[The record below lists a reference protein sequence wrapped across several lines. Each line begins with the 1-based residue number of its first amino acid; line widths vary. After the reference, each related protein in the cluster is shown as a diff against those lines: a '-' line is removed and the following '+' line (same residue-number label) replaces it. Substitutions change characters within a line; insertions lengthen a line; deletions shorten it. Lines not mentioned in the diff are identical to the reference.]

1 MDRLTAIATFVRVA
15 EAGSF
20 SAVAREQRASQSAIS
35 KQVAALERHLGA
47 RLINRTTRS
56 FSLTEEGRRFLEHA
70 KRVASAA
77 EEAEAAV
84 SAGNVVRGA
93 MRVAAPVAFGRL
105 KIVPRLVEFLAG
117 HPRLN
122 VDLRL
127 DDRFVNL
134 VEDGIDVAVRVGHH
148 VDAHLIA
155 RTIAHTYRVPV
166 ASREYLSVHNEPRTP
181 EELTQH
187 NCLLYTGLAT
197 QDRWP
202 YHAGDRPRS
211 IRVRGNFASNTSEGI
226 YAAVMA
232 GLGIAF
238 VPVWLFGEE
247 IRAGKVRILLAPHF
261 ADPVPIQAVYPESRR
276 AARKVRAF
284 VEYFGAV
291 FAHDP
296 FIAPRAVGAFER

>member
-20 SAVAREQRASQSAIS
+20 SAVARERRIAQPAIS
-35 KQVAALERHLGA
+35 KQIAALERHLGV

-70 KRVASAA
+70 KRIVDVA

-84 SAGNVVRGA
+84 SAANAMRGA
-93 MRVAAPVAFGRL
+93 LRVSAPVAFGRL
-105 KIVPRLVEFLAG
+105 KIVPRLAEFLAG

-134 VEDGIDVAVRVGHH
+134 VEEGIDVAVRVGDR

-166 ASREYLSVHNEPRTP
+166 ASREYLDAHSEPRAP
-181 EELTQH
+181 EDLTQH

-197 QDRWP
+197 QDHWP
-202 YHAGDRPRS
+202 YRASDRRRS
-211 IRVRGNFASNTSEGI
+211 IRVRGNFASNTSEGT

-238 VPVWLFGEE
+238 APVWLFGEE
-247 IRAGKVRILLAPHF
+247 IHAGKVKILLAPYF
-261 ADPVPIQAVYPESRR
+261 ADPVPIQAIYPESRR
-276 AARKVRAF
+276 AARKVRVF
-284 VEYFGAV
+284 VEYFSAA

-296 FIAPRAVGAFER
+296 FIAPRAVGAFAA